1 MATNK
6 HASIRYQALDK
17 CFSNFNRRFDI
28 NKLVEKCNEAIYNY
42 SGILDGVKKRQVYDD
57 INFMQSEQ
65 GWSIPLEK
73 TKDGKLVYYRYSDK
87 NFSIRNSPLNEE
99 EALQLKE
106 SISILDRFKG
116 ISQFE
121 WLEEMKIKLETVY
134 NIRPNDKPY
143 VSFEQ
148 NPYLKGL
155 EFFSALLHYIQSK
168 SVIKI
173 NYQGFKQSKPTD
185 LIIHPYYLKQYNNRW
200 FLFGLNQER
209 NEISNL
215 ALDRIHSIKEKKQ
228 SYIEHQLD
236 FEEYFD
242 DVIGVTISDK
252 ASIETILLHISKSRW
267 AYVESKPIH
276 GSQKTISKDDT
287 GTTIQL
293 KLKINNELVNTIL
306 GYGEDIIVIE
316 PLDLKETIK
325 TKIKLIY
332 EKYF

>member
-1 MATNK
+1 
-6 HASIRYQALDK
+6 
-17 CFSNFNRRFDI
+17 
-28 NKLVEKCNEAIYNY
+28 
-42 SGILDGVKKRQVYDD
+42 
-57 INFMQSEQ
+57 MQSEQ

-121 WLEEMKIKLETVY
+121 WLEEMKIKLETAY
-134 NIRPNDKPY
+134 NIRPNDKPH

-155 EFFSALLHYIQSK
+155 EFFSALFHYIQNK
-168 SVIKI
+168 NVIKI

-228 SYIEHQLD
+228 NYIEHQLD

-242 DVIGVTISDK
+242 DVIGVTISEK
-252 ASIETILLHISKSRW
+252 ANIETIHLHISKSRW

-276 GSQKTISKDDT
+276 GSQKTISKDDA

-306 GYGEDIIVIE
+306 GFGEDIKVIE